1 MKTFALIALLAFAVP
16 AVGQAAVPMV
26 LKAATSDGDGRIT
39 LGDLFDNAGAASDVT
54 VGVRQGQTAV
64 LDAGAVQSIAAR
76 NGAYWDNPRGL
87 RRIIVTAGMDGV
99 PLSAVIPAAGFAQ
112 PAVAVAPRTA
122 AVRRGEAV
130 AVTWS
135 SGGLTLTV
143 TGVAQKD
150 ATVGDLIQ
158 IQNPSSKKMID
169 AVVIGSGQAVAG
181 PNAMQTRNQLLSS
194 R

>member
-1 MKTFALIALLAFAVP
+1 MKRFAFIALLALAIP
-16 AVGQAAVPMV
+16 AASHAATPMV
-26 LKAATSDGDGRIT
+26 LKASTSDGDGRIT
-39 LGDLFDNAGAASDVT
+39 LGDLFDNAGSASDVT

-87 RRIIVTAGMDGV
+87 RRIIVTAGMDGT
-99 PLSAVIPAAGFAQ
+99 PSAVLPASGFAQ
-112 PAVAVAPRTA
+112 PAIAIAPRAA
-122 AVRRGEAV
+122 AVRRGEAIS
-130 AVTWS
+130 VTWS
-135 SGGLTLTV
+135 SGGLTLTI

-150 ATVGDLIQ
+150 AAVGDLIQ

-169 AVVIGSGQAVAG
+169 AVVIGSGRAAAG
-181 PNAMQTRNQLLSS
+181 PNAMQTRNLLLSS